1 MQERT
6 GTVPPYVPYR
16 TFRTFLEFLT
26 EGIPDRIDRS
36 VWGSRFSGTSGSQ
49 LMTALKVLG
58 LIDATGRPQRELER
72 LVSAE
77 GRERREALRDMLR
90 RSYGPVFELDLTRA
104 TRAQFHEAFRRFGA
118 REGVLAKCEAF
129 FIQAARDAG
138 IELSQYI
145 TAGRHGDRRP
155 SAPRASRASGQ
166 TERTPPT
173 GESAAPGQAH
183 PNLALAQRI
192 LEKYPDFDPSWSP
205 EVQASWLN
213 GMTRLYEGLSGP
225 APDVPESPAQG
236 T

>member
-1 MQERT
+1 MQERAKA
-6 GTVPPYVPYR
+6 VPPYVPYR
-16 TFRTFLEFLT
+16 TFRTFLELLT

-36 VWGSRFSGTSGSQ
+36 VWGSRFSGSSGSQ
-49 LMTALKVLG
+49 LMTALKALG

-72 LVSAE
+72 LALAE
-77 GRERREALRDMLR
+77 GRERREAFRDMLR

-155 SAPRASRASGQ
+155 SAPRASRAAGQ
-166 TERTPPT
+166 AERTPPA
-173 GESAAPGQAH
+173 GEGAAPGQAH
-183 PNLALAQRI
+183 PSLALAQRI
-192 LEKYPDFDPSWSP
+192 LEKYPDFDPSWTP

-213 GMTRLYEGLSGP
+213 GMTRLYESLSGP
-225 APDVPESPAQG
+225 APEGPESPV
-236 T
+236 

>member
-1 MQERT
+1 
-6 GTVPPYVPYR
+6 
-16 TFRTFLEFLT
+16 
-26 EGIPDRIDRS
+26 
-36 VWGSRFSGTSGSQ
+36 
-49 LMTALKVLG
+49 MTALKVLG

-72 LVSAE
+72 LVLAE
-77 GRERREALRDMLR
+77 GRERREAFRDMLR

-118 REGVLAKCEAF
+118 RDGVLAKCEAF

-155 SAPRASRASGQ
+155 SAPRASRASVQ
-166 TERTPPT
+166 ADRTPPT
-173 GESAAPGQAH
+173 GEVSAPGLAH
-183 PNLALAQRI
+183 PSLALAQRI

-213 GMTRLYEGLSGP
+213 GMTRLYEGLSVPPTDSPQAP
-225 APDVPESPAQG
+225 AEPG
-236 T
+236 

>member
-1 MQERT
+1 
-6 GTVPPYVPYR
+6 
-16 TFRTFLEFLT
+16 
-26 EGIPDRIDRS
+26 
-36 VWGSRFSGTSGSQ
+36 
-49 LMTALKVLG
+49 MTALKVLG
-58 LIDATGRPQRELER
+58 LIDTTGRPQRELER

-90 RSYGPVFELDLTRA
+90 RSYGPVFELDLKRA

-145 TAGRHGDRRP
+145 TAGRHGDRRS
-155 SAPRASRASGQ
+155 SAPRASRASGH
-166 TERTPPT
+166 TERTPPA
-173 GESAAPGQAH
+173 GEGAATGQAH
-183 PNLALAQRI
+183 PSLALSQRI

-225 APDVPESPAQG
+225 APDVPESPVQG
-236 T
+236 K